1 MPVGIVMSQKMQVT
15 GGLLGH
21 DLGNESTSSSG
32 SWLAVLTSELD
43 KSVRFPRV
51 AVIFWTVLEDKLF
64 KGIETTSDKGKAG
77 AGLVMVDS
85 SLSVF
90 WEGGSE
96 EVEGGVEVLFPEV
109 DFLEAVGGVGGGES
123 NLGDE
128 LEEHFQFFICFG
140 HAAVL
145 PLVVLRK

>member
-1 MPVGIVMSQKMQVT
+1 MVVT
-15 GGLLGH
+15 
-21 DLGNESTSSSG
+21 
-32 SWLAVLTSELD
+32 
-43 KSVRFPRV
+43 
-51 AVIFWTVLEDKLF
+51 
-64 KGIETTSDKGKAG
+64 
-77 AGLVMVDS
+77 

-128 LEEHFQFFICFG
+128 LEENFQFSSCFFI
-140 HAAVL
+140 AAVL
-145 PLVVLRK
+145 PPDVLWM